1 MLKQKLQY
9 FCYRIQRAD
18 SLGKTLMLGKI
29 AGRRRRGWQR
39 MRWLDGITGS
49 MDMSL
54 SKLQEIV
61 KDREAWRAA
70 VHGIAK
76 SRTWLSD
83 WTTTNINMSRHWRL
97 EDKFIQPYV
106 CMLEPW
112 ENIEIYRNFFK
123 FLFIFIFGCTGF
135 HCFVQS
141 FSGCSEW
148 GLLLYCSV
156 PASHCCGLSCH
167 GAWALS
173 AWASVV
179 TAHRL
184 SSCSRRALGHA
195 DFSGFGTRSH

>member
-76 SRTWLSD
+76 SQTWLSD

-112 ENIEIYRNFFK
+112 ENIEIYRNFLK
-123 FLFIFIFGCTGF
+123 FLFLFLAALDFIAL
-135 HCFVQS
+135 
-141 FSGCSEW
+141 CSLSLAAVNGGYYCIVVCRLLIAVASLAMER
-148 GLLLYCSV
+148 GLQ
-156 PASHCCGLSCH
+156 
-167 GAWALS
+167 
-173 AWASVV
+173 
-179 TAHRL
+179 
-184 SSCSRRALGHA
+184 
-195 DFSGFGTRSH
+195 